1 MFRAQEATGPA
12 IALFGL
18 WSASYGALVV
28 ALIWIG
34 LSL

>member
-1 MFRAQEATGPA
+1 MFRAQETTGPA
-12 IALFGL
+12 VALFAL
-18 WSASYGALVV
+18 WSASYGAMVV